1 MVEPDTVIS
10 IRGVGK
16 QFNAVRALNDVS
28 FDVVRGELHAV
39 MGENGAGK
47 STLMKVLS
55 GVYSEYEGELFLRG
69 KLVRFQSTR
78 DAEDAGIGIIH
89 QELNLVEQLSVAANI
104 FLGREIKR
112 SVWMLNRSVG
122 ILNQGAMDRCAAELL
137 TQLESIISPRALV
150 SSLRVGDQQL
160 VEIAKAISLEAE
172 ILIMDEP
179 TSALTESEVA
189 RLYGVIDRLRKRG
202 VTILYI
208 SHKMDEVFRLADRIT
223 ILRDGQFVQT
233 VERASATPR
242 SVAHLMVGREIEPA
256 RRRETNQAAKTVL
269 ETKSLSL
276 AWPGHPRG
284 WRLKDIHF
292 QLNRGEILGFA
303 GLMGAGRTELLECLY
318 GASSVPPQGQL
329 IVHGVNRQ
337 FSHPAEAMKA
347 GLAMVTEDRKRLGLF
362 SRMTVREN
370 TTICS
375 LQDCATLGV
384 LSRMRELAATHQQI
398 QALSIKSRGPE
409 ALITSLSGGNQ
420 QKCIIGRCML
430 TTPSILLL
438 DDPTRG
444 VDIGAKAELYQLMEQ
459 LAADG
464 VAIIVTSSEL
474 PELLTVSDRIL
485 VLCEGVI
492 TGEFTREE
500 ATEQRIMEAATQQPH
515 LALCDN

>member
-1 MVEPDTVIS
+1 MTEPTPVIS
-10 IRGVGK
+10 IRGIGK
-16 QFNAVRALNDVS
+16 QFNAVRALNNVS
-28 FDVVRGELHAV
+28 FDVLPGELHAV

-47 STLMKVLS
+47 STLMKILS
-55 GVYSEYEGELFLRG
+55 GVYSEYDGELLLRG
-69 KLVRFQSTR
+69 NPVRFQSTR
-78 DAEDAGIGIIH
+78 DAEDAGVSIIH
-89 QELNLVEQLSVAANI
+89 QELNLVEQLTVAANI

-112 SVWMLNRSVG
+112 AVG
-122 ILNQGAMDRCAAELL
+122 ILNQAAMDKKSADLL
-137 TQLESIISPRALV
+137 AQLESNISPRALV

-189 RLYGVIDRLRKRG
+189 RLYGVIARLRKRG

-223 ILRDGQFVQT
+223 VLRDGQFVQT
-233 VERASATPR
+233 VDRAEATPR
-242 SVAHLMVGREIEPA
+242 SIAHLMVGRDLEPA
-256 RRRETNQAAKTVL
+256 RRRENSSDSNVVL
-269 ETKSLSL
+269 ETKALSL
-276 AWPGHPRG
+276 VWPGHPRG
-284 WRLKDIHF
+284 WRLKDVSF
-292 QLNRGEILGFA
+292 QLKRGEILGFA
-303 GLMGAGRTELLECLY
+303 GLMGAGRTELLECLF
-318 GASSVPPQGQL
+318 GASHVQPQGRL
-329 IVHGVNRQ
+329 LVHGRKVQ

-347 GLAMVTEDRKRLGLF
+347 GIAMVTEDRKRLGLF
-362 SRMTVREN
+362 SQMTVREN
-370 TTICS
+370 MTLCS
-375 LQDCATLGV
+375 LMSCSTAGV
-384 LSRMRELAATHQQI
+384 LSRLSELTATNKQI
-398 QALSIKSRGPE
+398 QALAIKSSGPE
-409 ALITSLSGGNQ
+409 APITSLSGGNQ

-430 TTPSILLL
+430 TKPSILLL

-459 LAADG
+459 LAAEG
-464 VAIIVTSSEL
+464 VAIVVTSSEL

-515 LALCDN
+515 FT